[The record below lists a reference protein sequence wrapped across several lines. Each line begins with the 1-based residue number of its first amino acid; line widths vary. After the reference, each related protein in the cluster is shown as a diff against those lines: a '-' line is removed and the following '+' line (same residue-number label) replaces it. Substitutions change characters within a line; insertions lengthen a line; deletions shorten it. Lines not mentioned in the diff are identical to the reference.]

1 MRSQGTSSFRLLQG
15 YIGEHEQS
23 EEAKMWKVLI
33 DFQEL
38 MSRASHLAAIQK
50 WLKKVHCKLSSEVS
64 KEKA

>member
-1 MRSQGTSSFRLLQG
+1 
-15 YIGEHEQS
+15 
-23 EEAKMWKVLI
+23 MWKVLI